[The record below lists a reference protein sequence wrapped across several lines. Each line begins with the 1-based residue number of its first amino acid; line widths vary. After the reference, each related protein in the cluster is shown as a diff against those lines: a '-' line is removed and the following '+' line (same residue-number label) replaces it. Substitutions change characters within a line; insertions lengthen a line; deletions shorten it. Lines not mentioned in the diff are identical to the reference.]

1 MTASPDQVAAR
12 FTSGPA
18 AVDRIEAIDGGLIN
32 DTFRV
37 VAGTDEF
44 ILQRLNPAV
53 FTDADAVMANIRTV
67 TAHVGDGILPR
78 LRPTRTGQ
86 WWVAVDGA
94 TWRAFARVVDAET
107 VDMVNVAQARSAA
120 RLVARLH
127 ERLEGLDPARLATT
141 IAHFHDPAWHLDRF
155 TRICAD
161 DPLGRA
167 ATLRTEI
174 DQIHWQSDLARLATD
189 LNRAHGPA
197 VAHNDTKPSNFLF
210 RGDDAVA
217 LVDLDTLMPTATF
230 WDVADLVRGVAAP
243 GPDDATDPAAHR
255 ARPELV
261 EAVIDAY
268 REIRPAGDE
277 LELGCVVV
285 AYEQAVRF
293 LTDWLEGDRH
303 WKTTSPNQN
312 LARAR
317 GQLVLVES
325 LRAVVARRG
334 IVGP

>member
-1 MTASPDQVAAR
+1 MR
-12 FTSGPA
+12 FTTGA
-18 AVDRIEAIDGGLIN
+18 AGVDRIEAIGGGLIN

-37 VAGTDEF
+37 VAGAYGF

-53 FTDADAVMANIRTV
+53 FADADAVMANILTV
-67 TAHVGDGILPR
+67 TDHVGDGILPH
-78 LRPTRTGQ
+78 LRPTRTGE
-86 WWVAVDGA
+86 WTVTVDGA
-94 TWRAFARVVDAET
+94 TWRAWEQVVGAET
-107 VDMVNVAQARSAA
+107 IDVLNVAQARSAA

-127 ERLEGLDPARLATT
+127 DALEGLDPAGLVTT

-167 ATLRTEI
+167 GDARAEI
-174 DQIHWQSDLARLATD
+174 DAIQRQSDLARLATE

-217 LVDLDTLMPTATF
+217 LVDLDTLMPTAWF
-230 WDVADLVRGVAAP
+230 WDVADLVRGTAAP
-243 GPDDATDPAAHR
+243 GPDDASDPAAHR

-261 EAVIDAY
+261 EAVVDAY
-268 REIRPAGDE
+268 REIRPVGDE
-277 LELGCVVV
+277 LEAGCVVI

-293 LTDWLEGDRH
+293 LADWLEGDRH
-303 WKTTSPNQN
+303 WKTTSPTQN
-312 LARAR
+312 LDRAR
-317 GQLVLVES
+317 GQLVLVESLRGVES